1 MSKINTQVE
10 QVTIELHPLPEK
22 WVWSSLGDIGL
33 VQLGKTPRKSD
44 YRNSGEYKIIKFRD
58 IEKSGNIDWDKEDKG
73 YVDSSDEIRSTLKKL
88 ENFDVLV
95 TASAHMS
102 EHIGKKV
109 GIVITIPSKYK
120 EAYVVGEILQIRTNK
135 ETEPKWVLYYLGSS
149 EGYKAIQRRVHGVHL
164 IASRAR
170 NIEIPLA
177 PPEQQIQIV
186 AEIEKQFSRLDEAVA
201 NLKRVKANL
210 KRYKAAVLKAAV
222 EGKLTEEWRKAH
234 PDVEPADKLLERI
247 LTERRKKWEQ
257 TELAKIKAKG
267 KIPKDNKWKK
277 KYKEPTGPNLEE
289 IGNLPKK
296 WTWGTWDQISNWV
309 TYGFTRPM
317 PHVDEGAP
325 IVTAKHVKNGK
336 IDFVNTH
343 KTPQE
348 NYENLSDK
356 DRPEPND
363 ILITKDGTIGRV
375 AIVPEHNGFCI
386 NQSVAVIWLRSCPIK
401 RKFLLAIIDSDLTQ
415 KPILVKAR
423 GVAIQHLSITDFA
436 KLTIPI
442 PPLDEQ
448 DELVSV
454 TESKLS
460 VIEEIDS
467 IVDSNL
473 KRAERL
479 RQSILS
485 KAFSGNLITA
495 QENIDSESNLKKLV
509 G

>member
-58 IEKSGNIDWDKEDKG
+58 IDKSGNIDWDKEDKG

-135 ETEPKWVLYYLGSS
+135 EIEPKWVLYYLGSS

-186 AEIEKQFSRLDEAVA
+186 AEIEKQFSRLNKAVA

-222 EGKLTEEWRKAH
+222 EGKLTEEWRKAN
-234 PDVEPADKLLERI
+234 PDIETADKLLERI
-247 LTERRKKWEQ
+247 LNERRKKWEEN
-257 TELAKIKAKG
+257 ELSKIKAKG
-267 KIPKDNKWKK
+267 NEPKDDKWKT
-277 KYKEPTGPNLEE
+277 KYKEACGPEIEDLPPIPESWTWATLPQLGELNRGKSKHRPRNDPILYGGQYPFVQTGDVRHSTGHIREFSQTYSDEGLKQSRIWPMGTLCITIAANIADTAILSFDSCFPDSVVGFIPDTDSIDVNFIEYFIRTAKENLERYAPATAQKN
-289 IGNLPKK
+289 INLA
-296 WTWGTWDQISNWV
+296 I
-309 TYGFTRPM
+309 
-317 PHVDEGAP
+317 
-325 IVTAKHVKNGK
+325 
-336 IDFVNTH
+336 
-343 KTPQE
+343 
-348 NYENLSDK
+348 LSDVAVPVP
-356 DRPEPND
+356 PEKEQK
-363 ILITKDGTIGRV
+363 LIIQEIESRL
-375 AIVPEHNGFCI
+375 
-386 NQSVAVIWLRSCPIK
+386 SVA
-401 RKFLLAIIDSDLTQ
+401 
-415 KPILVKAR
+415 
-423 GVAIQHLSITDFA
+423 
-436 KLTIPI
+436 
-442 PPLDEQ
+442 
-448 DELVSV
+448 
-454 TESKLS
+454 
-460 VIEEIDS
+460 EEIEKELDNN
-467 IVDSNL
+467 V

-485 KAFSGNLITA
+485 KAFSGQLLR
-495 QENIDSESNLKKLV
+495 SKKLAESELDSAV
-509 G
+509 VA